1 MKMNVKL
8 KANDQASRRTRNR
21 IREHGPSFR
30 AIKSGNCQDL
40 GDDLHLLVRSEN
52 GWLGWL
58 PWNEVN
64 NFSLDN

>member
-1 MKMNVKL
+1 MKTNVNL
-8 KANDQASRRTRNR
+8 KANDKASRRTRNR

-30 AIKSGNCQDL
+30 AIKSGNCQGL
-40 GDDLHLLVRSEN
+40 GDGLHLLVRAED
-52 GWLGWL
+52 GWSGWL